1 MTIPGAEKVVKLGLK
16 KVTVF
21 ATQQT
26 VNSRTYKER
35 MRILD
40 DSVYVDEQ
48 ALPGELVQEIETLLP
63 IKKCHS
69 ENDFKILLSLYGN
82 SGWNCTSA
90 EWYNLTQK
98 YFFHQVPEKGII
110 L

>member
-1 MTIPGAEKVVKLGLK
+1 VTIPGAEKVVKLGLK

-48 ALPGELVQEIETLLP
+48 ALPGELV
-63 IKKCHS
+63 
-69 ENDFKILLSLYGN
+69 
-82 SGWNCTSA
+82 
-90 EWYNLTQK
+90 
-98 YFFHQVPEKGII
+98 PEKGII